1 MRKPIPTNLITGF
14 LGTGKTTAILELLRQ
29 SPTDEKWA
37 VLVNEFGEVGIDGA
51 LLGGNGAE
59 IREVAGGCM
68 CCVAGLPMKIALNTL
83 IAKAKP
89 DRLLIETTGLG
100 HPQAL
105 VDTLTGEFYG
115 EVLDLRA
122 VIALVDPRK
131 LSEARYLEHEI
142 FRDQL
147 AIADIIVANKTDL
160 CSADDQARFDSFTQ
174 DCTPPKQRIGWATQ
188 GQFPL
193 DWLELPH
200 GGQRVAPA
208 VAARKPGLLELPPT
222 LPAPIELRDGET
234 FTRRE
239 NAGDGYFSCGWL
251 FAEDIRFDQGRLFG
265 LMMGLHVDRL
275 KGLLKSGNT
284 TFVFN
289 HADGVLSIT
298 ETAGEHENLLEIIH
312 REKLDWQLIEDQL
325 LQARIDY
332 VPNPSS

>member
-1 MRKPIPTNLITGF
+1 MNKRIPTNLITGF

-29 SPTDEKWA
+29 NPPHQKWA

-51 LLGGNGAE
+51 LLAGSGAE

-83 IAKAKP
+83 IAKVKP

-105 VDTLTGEFYG
+105 VDTLTGEFYDK
-115 EVLDLRA
+115 VLDLRA

-131 LSEARYLEHEI
+131 LADIRYLEHSI

-147 AIADIIVANKTDL
+147 AIADVIVANKTDL
-160 CSADDQARFDSFTQ
+160 SGVEDQQRFDTFTQ
-174 DCTPPKQRIGWATQ
+174 AYTPPKQRIGWATQ
-188 GQFPL
+188 GQFPI
-193 DWLELPH
+193 DWLDLGH
-200 GGQRVAPA
+200 GGHRVAPA
-208 VAARKPGLLELPPT
+208 VTPRKPSLLELPPI
-222 LPAPIELRDGET
+222 LPEPITLRDGEA

-251 FAEDIRFDQGRLFG
+251 FADHTRFDQGRLFG

-289 HADGVLSIT
+289 RSDSGLSIT
-298 ETAGEHENLLEIIH
+298 ETTGDHENLLEIIH
-312 REKLDWQLIEDQL
+312 SEKLDWAAIEHQL
-325 LQARIDY
+325 LQAR
-332 VPNPSS
+332 V

>member
-1 MRKPIPTNLITGF
+1 MRKRIPTHLITGF

-29 SPTDEKWA
+29 NQALMRERWA

-51 LLGGNGAE
+51 LLLGSGAE

-68 CCVAGLPMKIALNTL
+68 CCVAGLPMKVALNTL
-83 IAKAKP
+83 IAKTKP

-115 EVLDLRA
+115 DVLDLRA
-122 VIALVDPRK
+122 IIALVDPRK
-131 LSEARYLEHEI
+131 LNDPRYLEHPI

-147 AIADIIVANKTDL
+147 AIADVIVANKTDL
-160 CSADDQARFDSFTQ
+160 CSAEDQDRFDIFTQ
-174 DCTPPKQRIGWATQ
+174 DYVPPKQRIGWATQ
-188 GQFPL
+188 GEFPL
-193 DWLELPH
+193 DWLDLAH

-208 VAARKPGLLELPPT
+208 IPPRKPSLLELPST
-222 LPAPIELRDGET
+222 LPEPIELRDDEE
-234 FTRRE
+234 FARRE
-239 NAGDGYFSCGWL
+239 NTGDGYFSCGWL
-251 FAEDIRFDQGRLFG
+251 FADHIRFDQGRLFG
-265 LMMGLHVDRL
+265 LMMGLPVDRL
-275 KGLLKSGNT
+275 KGVLKSGDT

-298 ETAGEHENLLEIIH
+298 ETAGDHENLLEIIH

-325 LQARIDY
+325 LQARM
-332 VPNPSS
+332 